1 MEEFMTEEVLKGIQG
16 ALELATKGG
25 TNLMDEAIRL
35 FIMLSILDILKF
47 ASVFVIFYI
56 VKRFI
61 DGMLA
66 AEETEKAKK
75 IWKAT
80 KTSLLVASI
89 TFFTV
94 HSYVGLVNL
103 TKLLVAP
110 KIFLLEKG
118 YQVYQQV
125 TNK

>member
-1 MEEFMTEEVLKGIQG
+1 MTENVLKGIQG

-47 ASVFVIFYI
+47 TAVVVVFYI

-61 DGMLA
+61 DGMMA
-66 AEETEKAKK
+66 AENSERAKN
-75 IWKAT
+75 IWKSV
-80 KTSLLVASI
+80 KMSLLVASI

-94 HSYVGLVNL
+94 HSYTGLVNL
-103 TKLLVAP
+103 TKVLVAP
-110 KIFLLEKG
+110 RIFPLEKG
-118 YQVYQQV
+118 YQVYQEV
-125 TNK
+125 KK